1 MLSNA
6 DKLGNSFAH
15 GVVTLMYHRFE
26 ENKYPSTNIK
36 IKVFKEHLK
45 EINDSGFKFID
56 FKKFNKI
63 IRSKI
68 EKNYLLLTIDDA
80 FESFY
85 AHAWP
90 ILKEKKIPF
99 ILFVS
104 TREIGRY
111 GYMTWDQ
118 VKEIDSYDF
127 ATIGNHSHSHDY
139 LVDWDN
145 AKIINDLET
154 SIKIFKSKIGYSPEI
169 FSYPFGEY
177 SLKFKNIVSDLNFDF
192 AFGQHSGVIDPTK
205 DFLELPRFPVNEKYG
220 ELKRFKSILT
230 NMPFPYKKIT
240 PENRYIEVEKNPPEI
255 IVQFYKD
262 LIEVKNIN
270 CYSNE
275 GDIWR
280 KSDIEFINENNLKI
294 VLKEK
299 FVTERGRINCT
310 LSGFGGKWRWL
321 GIQYV
326 VAEY

>member
-6 DKLGNSFAH
+6 DKIGNNFAH

-36 IKVFKEHLK
+36 IKVFKKHLK
-45 EINDSGFKFID
+45 EINDSGFEFID
-56 FKKFNKI
+56 FDNFNKI
-63 IRSKI
+63 VKSKI

-85 AHAWP
+85 AYAWP

-104 TREIGRY
+104 TREIGKH

-127 ATIGNHSHSHDY
+127 ATVGNHSHSHDY
-139 LVDWDN
+139 LVDWDD

-154 SIKIFKSKIGYSPEI
+154 SINIFKNKIGYSPKI

-220 ELKRFKSILT
+220 ELKRFKSILS

-240 PENRYIEVEKNPPEI
+240 PENRYIKAEKNPPEI
-255 IVQFYKD
+255 VVQFYKD
-262 LIEVKNIN
+262 LIQVKNIN

-280 KSDIEFINENNLKI
+280 KSDIEFIDENNLKI

-310 LSGFGGKWRWL
+310 SLGAGGKWRWL